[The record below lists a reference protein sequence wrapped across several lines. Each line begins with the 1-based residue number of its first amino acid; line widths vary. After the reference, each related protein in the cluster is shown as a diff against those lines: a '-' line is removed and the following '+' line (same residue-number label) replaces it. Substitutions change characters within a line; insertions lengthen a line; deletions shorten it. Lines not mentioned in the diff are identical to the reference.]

1 MIRFGIGILGLIAVT
16 SAADTVS
23 LVWIVMAALP
33 FIGLM
38 LWALPDIA
46 E

>member
-1 MIRFGIGILGLIAVT
+1 MIRFGIGIMGLIVVSGAH
-16 SAADTVS
+16 DTVS
-23 LVWIVMAALP
+23 LVWIAVAALP
-33 FIGLM
+33 FIGLI

>member
-16 SAADTVS
+16 SAHDTVS
-23 LVWIVMAALP
+23 LAWITLAALP
-33 FIGLM
+33 FIGLI